1 MKNIFLFT
9 HSFPFSKVGEAFIGE
24 ELLIASE
31 LDLDLTIVPLYSSS
45 YQKEVPAQINIDK
58 TLSNRSVLV
67 KVKVF
72 FQMLVS
78 PLFFR
83 LFYEKK
89 SIYSRRG
96 NWFSAIKYVYGGLL
110 IKDYLLTNVRSFPQD
125 SIFYSFWFNYTVLG
139 FALAKENDSRFN
151 SFKFYSRAHRYD
163 LYAEEVG
170 VFIPYREKMLTVVN
184 KVFSGSGDG
193 VTFLT
198 EKYPEFASKIELGR
212 LGVLPINNIKN
223 KNKKKNAEISL
234 ISCSTVVPVK
244 RVSLIFNSIKQFC
257 EDNPQLKVSWM
268 HIGDGDEMELLK
280 DLVLSCRLSNLL
292 VDLPGYKLIN
302 ELIDLL
308 ENNEYDAFIN
318 FSLSEGL
325 PVTLM
330 MAISAGIPLIA
341 TDAGGT
347 KEIVTK
353 ETGFLLPLSFRQI
366 EFSEAV
372 MKCLKNQKLRES
384 SLSFF
389 QNNFSA
395 SKNYKDFYQKL

>member
-1 MKNIFLFT
+1 
-9 HSFPFSKVGEAFIGE
+9 
-24 ELLIASE
+24 
-31 LDLDLTIVPLYSSS
+31 
-45 YQKEVPAQINIDK
+45 
-58 TLSNRSVLV
+58 
-67 KVKVF
+67 
-72 FQMLVS
+72 
-78 PLFFR
+78 
-83 LFYEKK
+83 
-89 SIYSRRG
+89 
-96 NWFSAIKYVYGGLL
+96 
-110 IKDYLLTNVRSFPQD
+110 
-125 SIFYSFWFNYTVLG
+125 
-139 FALAKENDSRFN
+139 
-151 SFKFYSRAHRYD
+151 
-163 LYAEEVG
+163 
-170 VFIPYREKMLTVVN
+170 
-184 KVFSGSGDG
+184 
-193 VTFLT
+193 
-198 EKYPEFASKIELGR
+198 
-212 LGVLPINNIKN
+212 
-223 KNKKKNAEISL
+223 
-234 ISCSTVVPVK
+234 
-244 RVSLIFNSIKQFC
+244 
-257 EDNPQLKVSWM
+257 M

-366 EFSEAV
+366 EFSEAI

-395 SKNYKDFYQKL
+395 SKNYRDFYQKL